1 MSDNFGYCMILI
13 VPLFY
18 IYDLRVVLVSVGI
31 VNDYLQTV
39 EGGRCV
45 QGLNN
50 LKVLAMAQIFSVER
64 EVLLDVILVI

>member
-1 MSDNFGYCMILI
+1 MILI

-18 IYDLRVVLVSVGI
+18 IYDLRVVLVSVGV

-39 EGGRCV
+39 EGGRRV

-50 LKVLAMAQIFSVER
+50 LKVLAMTQIFSVER

>member
-1 MSDNFGYCMILI
+1 MILI